1 MRKLAFSTCLG
12 LFLIAISASQIVLAD
27 LTPPSG
33 QRNVYKIYVNVRFKY
48 QISYPSNLVIPQG
61 ESTNSDGQI
70 FRARDSS
77 AEMRAYGRYNVNNET
92 LRGVFADVLRE
103 WGDGVTYKVIRP
115 DWFVVTA
122 LVNGKIHYQKT
133 MLRRDVFKTFQIE
146 YDASR
151 RATYDA
157 VTARIAKSFIG

>member
-1 MRKLAFSTCLG
+1 MFTRAGGGHAGLVQHHEANHALRKL
-12 LFLIAISASQIVLAD
+12 LIA
-27 LTPPSG
+27 
-33 QRNVYKIYVNVRFKY
+33 
-48 QISYPSNLVIPQG
+48 
-61 ESTNSDGQI
+61 DG
-70 FRARDSS
+70 S

-103 WGDGVTYKVIRP
+103 WDDGVTYKVIRP